1 MSDGPTQAKVLQYA
15 PPPPER
21 RAIVPDDI
29 AYSLPM
35 VLFLGCV
42 YLGTLS
48 EKYYPATYV
57 ARVILVIAALIFFW
71 KQYTP
76 IRWTHLWLGAIV
88 GAVGVF
94 QWVGMQAA
102 LEHFVPFFRPSSPPF
117 DPTKRFE
124 TAAAL
129 WGFVA
134 VRLLG
139 AVLVVP
145 VMEELFWRD
154 FLWRQLLAPADF
166 KLATVGEW
174 SWTPFLGVA
183 IAFCT
188 VHGNWWPTAIVWALM
203 IGGLLA
209 YTRSLGACIVAHATT
224 NLLLGVYVLVWHHW
238 SLW

>member
-1 MSDGPTQAKVLQYA
+1 MSDGPTPAKVLNH
-15 PPPPER
+15 PPRTVR
-21 RAIVPDDI
+21 RPLVPDDI
-29 AYSLPM
+29 AYILPM
-35 VLFLGCV
+35 GLFLGCV

-48 EKYYPATYV
+48 ETYYPATYV
-57 ARVILVIAALIFFW
+57 ARVILVIAALALCW

-76 IRWTHLWLGAIV
+76 VGRTHLWLGAIV
-88 GAVGVF
+88 GVVGIF

-102 LEHFVPFFRPSSPPF
+102 LEHFVPHFRPTSPPF
-117 DPTKRFE
+117 DPTKRFAS
-124 TAAAL
+124 TAAL
-129 WGFVA
+129 WSFIA
-134 VRLLG
+134 VRMFG

-166 KLATVGEW
+166 KLASVGEW
-174 SWTPFLGVA
+174 GWTPFLGVA

-203 IGGLLA
+203 IGGLLV

-224 NLLLGVYVLVWHHW
+224 NLLLGIYVLVYHQW